1 VSFEGLAMS
10 SSSRL
15 PTAILGIALSIALLA
30 LTVPRTMA
38 AFLALPGD
46 YVLSRIQDGRAV
58 TPAQLDTLAASR
70 KRALEWVASALL
82 YTDLRLAELMLAKM
96 GDRDPAMLG

>member
-1 VSFEGLAMS
+1 MP

-15 PTAILGIALSIALLA
+15 PTTILGIALSIALLG

-46 YVLSRIQDGRAV
+46 HVLWRIQDGRAV

-82 YTDLRLAELMLAKM
+82 YTDLHLAERMLAKKD
-96 GDRDPAMLG
+96 DRDPAMLG